1 MSEKSRGLKDYRDI
15 GEVTFP
21 IEQLMAARAASSC
34 CVGQEAML
42 ESDRVPWKQW
52 FSDSWKPT
60 GAA

>member
-52 FSDSWKPT
+52 ISDS
-60 GAA
+60 